1 MESLCHSRASY
12 LPFPNKESL
21 GKEPG
26 KVGVGAAGEGREN
39 RDQSPA
45 PDLAAKWWQLN

>member
-26 KVGVGAAGEGREN
+26 KVGVGAAGEGRAQHLILLPN
-39 RDQSPA
+39 GGS
-45 PDLAAKWWQLN
+45 